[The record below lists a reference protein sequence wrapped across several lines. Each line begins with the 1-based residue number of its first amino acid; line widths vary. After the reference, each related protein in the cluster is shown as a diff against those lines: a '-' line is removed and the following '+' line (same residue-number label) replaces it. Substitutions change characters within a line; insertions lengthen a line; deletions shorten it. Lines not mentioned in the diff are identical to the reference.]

1 MPEWIVKYWVEWLF
15 GIVVAVLGFL
25 IRKINARVK
34 ETQGKNDAIELGVQ
48 ALLRSQMIDD
58 YNHYLEKGYAPIY
71 ARESFEN
78 VYRQYKSLGG
88 NGVMTDIHE
97 MFRALPTK
105 PPKGDA
111 EDE

>member
-1 MPEWIVKYWVEWLF
+1 MDWIVKYWVEWIF
-15 GIVVAVLGFL
+15 GVVVAILGYL
-25 IRKINARVK
+25 IKKINTRSK
-34 ETQGKNDAIELGVQ
+34 ETSKKNDAIELGVQ

-58 YNHYLEKGYAPIY
+58 YNHYIEKGYAPIY

-97 MFRALPTK
+97 MFRALPTQ
-105 PPKGDA
+105 PPKGEQTD
-111 EDE
+111 D